1 MTCNLHWVTTLSDVI
16 PIMTLSDSTQGLQTV
31 MDSISDASARLGLMI
46 SRKKTK
52 IMLSGDHQTTPDI
65 LVGQDKVD
73 VVDDFTYLGSSI
85 NSQGSMD
92 HEISCR
98 IEKKLDAFD
107 SRCLRKILGI
117 KWDAF
122 VRNEV
127 RDRSQQTPVSNT
139 ICGRRMNWLG
149 HVSRLPPS
157 RLANQVLWWNPPGR
171 RRRGRP
177 KMNWH
182 QTIQRDL
189 HRVNRGWSDV
199 RSLTADRSAWRALAA
214 SCVGRRRSPQV

>member
-1 MTCNLHWVTTLSDVI
+1 
-16 PIMTLSDSTQGLQTV
+16 

-98 IEKKLDAFD
+98 MGKASAAFNQLNKIWTSKKFSLQTKLRFYNSNVLSTLLYGCETWHLKSSQEKKLDAFD
-107 SRCLRKILGI
+107 SRCLRKVLGI
-117 KWDAF
+117 K
-122 VRNEV
+122 
-127 RDRSQQTPVSNT
+127 
-139 ICGRRMNWLG
+139 
-149 HVSRLPPS
+149 
-157 RLANQVLWWNPPGR
+157 
-171 RRRGRP
+171 
-177 KMNWH
+177 
-182 QTIQRDL
+182 
-189 HRVNRGWSDV
+189 
-199 RSLTADRSAWRALAA
+199 
-214 SCVGRRRSPQV
+214 